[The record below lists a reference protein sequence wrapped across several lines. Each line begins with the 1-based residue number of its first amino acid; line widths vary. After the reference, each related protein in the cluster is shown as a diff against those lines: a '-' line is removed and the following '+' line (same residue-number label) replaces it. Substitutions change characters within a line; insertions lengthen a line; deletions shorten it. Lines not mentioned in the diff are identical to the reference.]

1 MINELENIL
10 PSLKNDHQKT
20 SLQNAI
26 AIGVPSMK
34 QEEWKYTYYN
44 KILQQGF
51 TVDTHSCAYLQQE
64 IEKEFIDEYAVSENR
79 IVFVNGVF
87 HNELSQFKSHPKI
100 NLWNSN
106 NISENSTKDFL
117 LELNN
122 ALATDGLFLEIGDGV
137 ICEELIEIFYIQTNS
152 SAIVNLHNKI
162 KVGKNAQVKLAEYY
176 INYDA

>member
-10 PSLKNDHQKT
+10 PSVKNDHQKA

-34 QEEWKYTYYN
+34 HEEWKYTYYN

-51 TVDTHSCAYLQQE
+51 IVDTHIVAVDTHSSAYLQQQ

-87 HNELSQFKSHPKI
+87 HAELSQFNSHPKI
-100 NLWNSN
+100 NFWNSN

-122 ALATDGLFLEIGDGV
+122 ALATDGVFLE
-137 ICEELIEIFYIQTNS
+137 
-152 SAIVNLHNKI
+152 
-162 KVGKNAQVKLAEYY
+162 
-176 INYDA
+176 

>member
-10 PSLKNDHQKT
+10 PSVKNDHQKT

-34 QEEWKYTYYN
+34 NEEWKYTYYN

-51 TVDTHSCAYLQQE
+51 IVDTHSVAVYTHSSAYLQQQ

-100 NLWNSN
+100 NFWNSN

-122 ALATDGLFLEIGDGV
+122 ALATDGLF
-137 ICEELIEIFYIQTNS
+137 FRNR
-152 SAIVNLHNKI
+152 
-162 KVGKNAQVKLAEYY
+162 
-176 INYDA
+176 

>member
-51 TVDTHSCAYLQQE
+51 TVDTHSV
-64 IEKEFIDEYAVSENR
+64 AVIRTAVR
-79 IVFVNGVF
+79 IYSN
-87 HNELSQFKSHPKI
+87 KSKK
-100 NLWNSN
+100 NSLMN
-106 NISENSTKDFL
+106 MPFQKTESCL
-117 LELNN
+117 
-122 ALATDGLFLEIGDGV
+122 
-137 ICEELIEIFYIQTNS
+137 
-152 SAIVNLHNKI
+152 
-162 KVGKNAQVKLAEYY
+162 
-176 INYDA
+176 